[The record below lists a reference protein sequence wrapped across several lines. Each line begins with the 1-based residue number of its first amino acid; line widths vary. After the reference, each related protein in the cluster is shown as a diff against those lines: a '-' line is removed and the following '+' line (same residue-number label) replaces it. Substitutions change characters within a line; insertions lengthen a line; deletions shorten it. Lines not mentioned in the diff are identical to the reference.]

1 MTNLSLRINGWLRVH
16 KHLSGRHN
24 QKRHGW
30 RGGSLEAVRRAMR
43 SGVSADYEG
52 KTTLAAERDAARAK
66 YGLSKVDRV
75 QQAAIRAA
83 QAEKKKLPK
92 TEAEKIESSDGKWWI
107 MDSHGKLAT
116 PEKRAKQRA
125 EETKFLDITVG
136 TDKQIQFAKDLRSDF
151 LIDIKNKAGDA
162 NVRWAV
168 VKQTE
173 RNEKL
178 NDLDISYLARDAWN
192 RRSLNILN
200 TNDAKKIIDFFK
212 SIDGQVKMNNAITRY
227 QGIIRSPEK
236 WTYSETGGWKRK

>member
-1 MTNLSLRINGWLRVH
+1 MTDLSTKINGWLKRH
-16 KHLSGRHN
+16 KHQAGKHN

-52 KTTLAAERDAARAK
+52 KTTPAAER
-66 YGLSKVDRV
+66 
-75 QQAAIRAA
+75 
-83 QAEKKKLPK
+83 AEYRKRHGMGEPKKISTKPEPK
-92 TEAEKIESSDGKWWI
+92 TAASSDGEWWK
-107 MDSHGKLAT
+107 MDSHEKLAT

-125 EETKFLDITVG
+125 EETKFSDITVG
-136 TDKQIQFAKDLRSDF
+136 TDKQIQFAKDLRSNF
-151 LIDIKNKAGDA
+151 LSDIKNKANDA

-178 NDLDISYLARDAWN
+178 NDQDIFYLARDAWN

-227 QGIIRSPEK
+227 QGIITSPEK
-236 WTYSETGGWKRK
+236 WLYSETGGWKSK